1 VNETQSEQ
9 LIRFGGGT
17 AARTLPMP
25 PKQARGVEKRDRL
38 YRAAL
43 ARFRTDGVRATRIED
58 VVNDA
63 GVSWATFFR
72 YFPRKEDVLVE
83 AAARHFREQVVA
95 AARDGLHD
103 RRLRIRTVLERIF
116 SALLTPGELS
126 PPLHT
131 AALQEVLADPP
142 RFAALVDGSDQ
153 APLVTLVQE
162 VLQEGRRRDEVRSD
176 VLAATE
182 ALTLSAGAMFPA
194 VQAASAGIDPRP
206 IVADALKV
214 LWGGLEPRP

>member
-1 VNETQSEQ
+1 VNETQAEQ
-9 LIRFGGGT
+9 LVRFGGGT

-43 ARFRTDGVRATRIED
+43 ARFRTEGVRATRI
-58 VVNDA
+58 DA

-83 AAARHFREQVVA
+83 AAARHFRDQVGA
-95 AARDGLHD
+95 AARDGLRD

-126 PPLHT
+126 PQLHT

-142 RFAALVDGSDQ
+142 RFAALVDGSNQ

-162 VLQEGRRRDEVRSD
+162 VLQEGRLRGEVRSD

-194 VQAASAGIDPRP
+194 VQAASAGLDPRP
-206 IVADALKV
+206 IVAEALKV
-214 LWGGLEPRP
+214 LWGGLEARA